1 MYAHVDSVRR
11 SKMNDQE
18 ENNMT
23 WKKLQRLL
31 ACLLAVLLLSQVG
44 AFSPAVLAADGSS
57 YTLHDG
63 TAIIK
68 PGMSDGEVNR
78 ILAAALVE
86 GFDQMSG
93 EEQNRILAGE
103 WQYECEG
110 KSAFSTKN
118 TAWGPVTGFDSSKKV
133 GFVTT
138 KYSHPALSANEDGS
152 YPIRLKLADG
162 TLTNEVKVYKA
173 QKPVSSITLKEGASV
188 KLPYNEDGTL
198 DFDALR
204 ARIFEQVVESSTPN
218 LTVNDVTIEYHA
230 KSELFSHEEWVKLE
244 GGKVDG
250 LNYPAIS
257 EGNQKIR
264 ISYAGNNT
272 YGAASAQVTVTFTE
286 RADSHIVLK
295 EGQTVNLQYT
305 EAVTIDFD
313 ALRMSILAQVVDQD
327 SAPALTLQNT
337 EIKYAAEDKT
347 GAFHNWVKLE
357 GDRVDFIDYPAISAG
372 EQKIQIH
379 FKGDGSYKAGS
390 ADVQVYI
397 AERPAVS
404 VTRNDSPTFKLNYN
418 DNGDAIYDSIQQ
430 QVFDA
435 VIQSTDPTLTAGDVS
450 IKYLAT
456 EKVLGVDSH
465 EWMPLTGGK
474 KNGISY
480 PAIGEGT
487 QKVRIS
493 WGGNRYYAPMDLEA
507 EVLVTG
513 RPALQ
518 VTLKDSPSVKLV
530 FNDDGKVI
538 YDNIYQQVWDAVIE
552 CTEPEL
558 TLEQATLEYYADS
571 KTTGWVSEWVP
582 LEGGKKNAISYPGVS
597 EGTQKVRVSWRG
609 TSVYAPGHV
618 DVDVVFLD
626 RDPAPF
632 HLKTG
637 VTEVGIVYNA
647 DQSINYEATA
657 QALREAL
664 IESTDSNYP
673 VDLVKVE
680 YNIYGTALT
689 DDWIANYK
697 DLSYKVLDSDL
708 FNGIKAGKF
717 GLGDQLLRL
726 SWRGNADYKPFEE
739 TRVQVKMVDNRQ
751 PTEVVLK
758 PSISIV
764 YNMDASVMEQ
774 NIFEYV
780 IDWDDSKLP
789 DKSTLSAADF
799 TIEYYG
805 ENVLGE
811 EEGGISG
818 GVKQWAPVAGGTV
831 NLLTYPQMGAGEQ
844 KIRVT
849 YNGNVDYR
857 PSDAKEANLTVK
869 KAKVSVKVHSTSIY
883 ADEELSKD
891 FITTDPADKFDIYTI
906 FGGVTSDVTTSV
918 FVQLPERLT
927 KGTIIKLID
936 ETLKGLG
943 HKTLTEMM
951 QEGTTVGELRKLLSD
966 IVAKG
971 DDLPQFV
978 KDLLQKVGIDIDTLV
993 KLNEALNKFPGLL
1006 DNVRV
1011 AFGTPDQA
1019 GIYTVYA
1026 ITNNKNYETG
1036 FGMGALVVKKHYSGV
1051 KLTWNHTIPN
1061 GKLTAEQAKDFDFG
1075 ATLMYDGNP
1084 AKKQTNVHYLYS
1096 GFTSKWKPY
1105 SSTTTPPT
1113 EPGRYVMTVV
1123 TLGGNYQA
1131 APITRSLQITK

>member
-1 MYAHVDSVRR
+1 
-11 SKMNDQE
+11 
-18 ENNMT
+18 MT

-44 AFSPAVLAADGSS
+44 AFLPAARAAGGYSLQNGS
-57 YTLHDG
+57 
-63 TAIIK
+63 AIIK
-68 PGMSDGEVNR
+68 PGMSDAEVNR
-78 ILAAALVE
+78 ALTRALVV
-86 GFDQMSG
+86 GFDQMS
-93 EEQNRILAGE
+93 EADQNALLDSLTWE
-103 WQYECEG
+103 YKCEG
-110 KSAFSTKN
+110 KGKVL
-118 TAWGPVTGFDSSKKV
+118 GVPVTHTDWGSINGFTRVDKRINY
-133 GFVTT
+133 T
-138 KYSHPALSANEDGS
+138 HPALKDNSDGTYQVRVEGGSGQEVRLEKRTGLASSISLKSGVSVALTYNADGS
-152 YPIRLKLADG
+152 L
-162 TLTNEVKVYKA
+162 N
-173 QKPVSSITLKEGASV
+173 
-188 KLPYNEDGTL
+188 
-198 DFDALR
+198 FDALR
-204 ARIFEQVVESSTPN
+204 AAILEQVVASSTPA
-218 LTVNDVTIEYHA
+218 LTLQNTEIKYYADSKMTGVTH
-230 KSELFSHEEWVKLE
+230 EWVKLE
-244 GGKVDG
+244 GDKIN
-250 LNYPAIS
+250 LATYPAIS
-257 EGNQKIR
+257 AGEQKIQ
-264 ISYAGNNT
+264 ISFYGNDQYT
-272 YGAASAQVTVTFTE
+272 GSSAEVNVTFVD
-286 RADSHIVLK
+286 RADAHIVLK

-313 ALRMSILAQVVDQD
+313 ALRTSILAQVVDQD
-327 SAPALTLQNT
+327 SAPSLTAENT
-337 EIKYAAEDKT
+337 EIKYYATATT
-347 GAFHNWVKLE
+347 GAAVGFGKNWAPLE
-357 GDRVDFIDYPAISAG
+357 GGKVDGLNYPAISAG
-372 EQKIQIH
+372 DQQIQIS
-379 FKGDGSYKAGS
+379 FKGDDAYKASS
-390 ADVQVYI
+390 ATTTVTFT
-397 AERPAVS
+397 ERPAVS
-404 VTRNDSPTFKLNYN
+404 VTRNDSPTFQLNYN

-480 PAIGEGT
+480 PAIGEGA

-493 WGGNRYYAPMDLEA
+493 WGGSRYYAPMDLEA

-552 CTEPEL
+552 RTEPEL

-571 KTTGWVSEWVP
+571 KATGWVSEWVP
-582 LEGGKKNAISYPGVS
+582 LEGGKKNSISYPGVS

-632 HLKTG
+632 HLKSG

-647 DQSINYEATA
+647 DQSINYAATE

-664 IESTDSNYP
+664 IESTDPSYP
-673 VDLVKVE
+673 VNLVKVQ
-680 YNIYGTALT
+680 YNIYGTSIT

-739 TRVQVKMVDNRQ
+739 TRVRVKMVDNRQ

-758 PSISIV
+758 PSISII

-780 IDWDDSKLP
+780 IDWDDSTLP
-789 DKSTLSAADF
+789 DKSTLSVDDF
-799 TIEYYG
+799 TIEYYATPTVTVG
-805 ENVLGE
+805 NIGGDVGLQKWVPIEGE
-811 EEGGISG
+811 EGISVG
-818 GVKQWAPVAGGTV
+818 ELQYF
-831 NLLTYPQMGAGEQ
+831 YPQMGAGDQ

-849 YNGNVDYR
+849 YKGNADYR
-857 PSDAKEANLTVK
+857 PSTPVEGNLTVN

-891 FITTDPADKFDIYTI
+891 FITTDPADNFDIFTV
-906 FGGVTSDVTTSV
+906 FGGVTSDVTGSV
-918 FVQLPERLT
+918 FVQLPERMT

-936 ETLKGLG
+936 KTLEGL
-943 HKTLTEMM
+943 HQKTLTEMM
-951 QEGTTVGELRKLLSD
+951 QQGTTVGELRKLLSD
-966 IVAKG
+966 IVGKG
-971 DDLPQFV
+971 DNLSQPV
-978 KDLLQKVGIDIDTLV
+978 KDLLKQVGIDIDTLV

-1051 KLTWNHTIPN
+1051 KLQWNQTIPN
-1061 GKLTAEQAKDFDFG
+1061 GKISAADAAGFDFG
-1075 ATLMYDGNP
+1075 ATLSYDGNRNIS
-1084 AKKQTNVHYLYS
+1084 QSNVKYLYS
-1096 GFTSKWKPY
+1096 GFTSKWKTY

-1131 APITRSLQITK
+1131 APITRSFQITK

>member
-1 MYAHVDSVRR
+1 
-11 SKMNDQE
+11 
-18 ENNMT
+18 MT
-23 WKKLQRLL
+23 GKKLQRLL

-44 AFSPAVLAADGSS
+44 AFLPATRAAGGYS
-57 YTLHDG
+57 LQNG

-68 PGMSDGEVNR
+68 PTMTTDEVNHALTR
-78 ILAAALVE
+78 ALVV
-86 GFDQMSG
+86 GFDQMS
-93 EEQNRILAGE
+93 EADQNALLDSLQWE
-103 WQYECEG
+103 YYCEG
-110 KSAFSTKN
+110 KGKVFGVPATH
-118 TAWGPVTGFDSSKKV
+118 TDWGTINGFTSVDKRV
-133 GFVTT
+133 
-138 KYSHPALSANEDGS
+138 KYTHPALVNNADGGYWVRVKGGSGQEVRLEKRTGLASSISLKSGVSVALTYNADGS
-152 YPIRLKLADG
+152 L
-162 TLTNEVKVYKA
+162 N
-173 QKPVSSITLKEGASV
+173 
-188 KLPYNEDGTL
+188 
-198 DFDALR
+198 FDALR
-204 ARIFEQVVESSTPN
+204 AAILEQVVASSTPA
-218 LTVNDVTIEYHA
+218 LTLQNTEIKYYADSKTTG
-230 KSELFSHEEWVKLE
+230 LSHQWVKLE
-244 GGKVDG
+244 GDTIK
-250 LNYPAIS
+250 LATYPAIS
-257 EGNQKIR
+257 AGEQQIQISFCGNDQYTG
-264 ISYAGNNT
+264 S
-272 YGAASAQVTVTFTE
+272 SAEVNVTFVD
-286 RADSHIVLK
+286 RADAHIVLR

-313 ALRMSILAQVVDQD
+313 ALRTSILAQVVDPD
-327 SAPALTLQNT
+327 SVPALTLQNT
-337 EIKYAAEDKT
+337 EIKYYADSKT
-347 GAFHNWVKLE
+347 TGITHEWVKLE
-357 GDRVDFIDYPAISAG
+357 GDRVNLVDYPAISAG

-430 QVFDA
+430 QVFNA

-493 WGGNRYYAPMDLEA
+493 WGGNRNYAPMDLEA

-552 CTEPEL
+552 RTEPEL

-571 KTTGWVSEWVP
+571 KATGWVSEWVP
-582 LEGGKKNAISYPGVS
+582 LEGGKRNSISYPGVS

-632 HLKTG
+632 HLKGG

-647 DQSINYEATA
+647 DLSINYAATA

-664 IESTDSNYP
+664 IESTDPSYP

-680 YNIYGTALT
+680 YNIYGTHLT

-697 DLSYKVLDSDL
+697 DLSYKVLDSDVL
-708 FNGIKAGKF
+708 DGIKAGKF
-717 GLGDQLLRL
+717 DLGDQVLRL

-739 TRVQVKMVDNRQ
+739 TRVRVKMVDNRQ

-758 PSISIV
+758 PSISLI
-764 YNMDASVMEQ
+764 YNKDVSVVAGQ
-774 NIFEYV
+774 IFEYV
-780 IDWDDSKLP
+780 INWDDSKLP
-789 DKSTLSAADF
+789 EKDTLSADDF
-799 TIEYYG
+799 TFEYEAEVMITDKDGLVVGTG
-805 ENVLGE
+805 E
-811 EEGGISG
+811 
-818 GVKQWAPVAGGTV
+818 KRWAPIAGEKV
-831 NLLTYPQMGAGEQ
+831 LTSYTFCEQIGAGEQ

-849 YNGNVDYR
+849 YKGNADYR
-857 PSDAKEANLTVK
+857 PSNGAELPDGCYLTIK
-869 KAKVSVKVHSTSIY
+869 KAPVSVKVHSTSIY
-883 ADEELSKD
+883 ADEALSKD
-891 FITTDPADKFDIYTI
+891 FVTTDPVDNFDIFTI
-906 FGGVTSDVTTSV
+906 FGGVTNNVTGSV

-936 ETLKGLG
+936 KTLEGLG
-943 HKTLTEMM
+943 QKTLTQMM
-951 QEGTTVGELRKLLSD
+951 QEGMTVGELRKLFND
-966 IVAKG
+966 IITNA
-971 DDLPQFV
+971 DNLPQEV
-978 KDLLQKVGIDIDTLV
+978 KELLAKAGIDIDTLV

-1019 GIYTVYA
+1019 GIYTVCA
-1026 ITNNKNYETG
+1026 VTNNKNYHTG
-1036 FGMGALVVKKHYSGV
+1036 FAMGSLVVKAHVSDV
-1051 KLTWNHTIPN
+1051 RLTWNAPIN
-1061 GKLTAEQAKDFDFG
+1061 GKLTVEEAAAFDFG
-1075 ATLMYDGNP
+1075 ATLRYNEKPVADQSSV
-1084 AKKQTNVHYLYS
+1084 KCLYT
-1096 GFTSKWKPY
+1096 GITSNWQAY

-1113 EPGRYVMTVV
+1113 EPGRYVMTAV
-1123 TLGGNYQA
+1123 TVGGNYQA
-1131 APITRSLQITK
+1131 APITRSFQITK